1 MINKILIHETICKE
15 LNETYKKKNADY
27 GDSVGELYAKLGDIT
42 LLTRISDK
50 YNRLMNLLDPK
61 KEGEVN
67 YESVDDTIL
76 DMANYCIIWLMER
89 RLKNSK
95 CIMDKINQ
103 SNSEIKIEDESLTNS
118 FGSFIDF
125 ADVLKKSKKNNE
137 TKLDDSGIKLKTS
150 KNGEKLNEL
159 LDEIEKDIIICFSE
173 EEMIESLEFLKET
186 REKITL
192 ILIEICK
199 HL

>member
-89 RLKNSK
+89 MIRHEEKMKLEELSTLENKSSFDEGKIRIELSEDTIKNIESIEKNTKEMFTNLKDYVLLKNE
-95 CIMDKINQ
+95 DINTV
-103 SNSEIKIEDESLTNS
+103 ED
-118 FGSFIDF
+118 I
-125 ADVLKKSKKNNE
+125 LKHFN
-137 TKLDDSGIKLKTS
+137 
-150 KNGEKLNEL
+150 
-159 LDEIEKDIIICFSE
+159 
-173 EEMIESLEFLKET
+173 KE
-186 REKITL
+186 R
-192 ILIEICK
+192 
-199 HL
+199 

>member
-89 RLKNSK
+89 MIRH
-95 CIMDKINQ
+95 
-103 SNSEIKIEDESLTNS
+103 E
-118 FGSFIDF
+118 
-125 ADVLKKSKKNNE
+125 E
-137 TKLDDSGIKLKTS
+137 TMKLKELSTLENKTS
-150 KNGEKLNEL
+150 FDEGKNRIEL
-159 LDEIEKDIIICFSE
+159 SEDNIKNIESIEKDTI
-173 EEMIESLEFLKET
+173 EMFTNLKDYVLLKNGDINT
-186 REKITL
+186 VDD
-192 ILIEICK
+192 ILKYFNKER
-199 HL
+199 

>member
-1 MINKILIHETICKE
+1 MINKILLHETICKE

-89 RLKNSK
+89 MIRHEEKMKLEDLSTLENKTSFDEGKIRIELSEDTIKNIESIEKNTKEMFTNLKDYVLLKNG
-95 CIMDKINQ
+95 DINTV
-103 SNSEIKIEDESLTNS
+103 ED
-118 FGSFIDF
+118 I
-125 ADVLKKSKKNNE
+125 LKHFN
-137 TKLDDSGIKLKTS
+137 
-150 KNGEKLNEL
+150 
-159 LDEIEKDIIICFSE
+159 
-173 EEMIESLEFLKET
+173 KE
-186 REKITL
+186 R
-192 ILIEICK
+192 
-199 HL
+199 